1 MDLSS
6 TIHLLGDILGAVLS
20 EQESP
25 EIFEI
30 EERVRAY
37 AKMRRAGDGDAASEL
52 RNEVANLSL
61 NQSRAVA
68 SAFALYFDLV
78 NLAEEAERVLILR
91 AQRGQY
97 NLPAN
102 QDTISATIAMLKQ
115 SGVTHQQMGELLSKL
130 SIELVLTA
138 HPTEAKRRTILSK
151 IQRIAGI
158 LSELNVIEQYPVELA
173 QAKQNL
179 YAEITSFWLTDRTRT
194 TRLEATD
201 EVRTGMYF
209 IESYFWNVLPKLYAE
224 LEQSLEE
231 HYPGLVVQHA
241 WLRLASWIGGD
252 RDGNPNVNVEV
263 TAETLRLHRGLAVEQ
278 HRKNIQEV
286 SRKLSLSATRVPPP
300 VELLNW
306 FSSRRPLPAHVAYL
320 ENRYSDEP
328 FRLALSLLA
337 DDLAHAS
344 QEDMTS
350 RLLSDEP
357 HAARARYEQFMH
369 PLELISGAVPP
380 AIARDHLSILRKQF
394 KIFGLWAARLDI
406 REDSKELRSALGEL
420 LRGLGLE
427 MNFDQMEP
435 IERSKLL
442 RNLLSQPSPALSKHP
457 GITEKTAETLA
468 LFQLIA
474 RARKVYGYE
483 LLGPFIVSMTQDAA
497 DILTVLLL
505 ARWMGTDDCLQIV
518 PLFETIQDLRSAPVI
533 LDTLFSLPEY
543 RDHLRSCCDEQMV
556 MIGYSDS
563 NKDGGYL
570 AANWALYEAQEKIAE
585 VCRKADIQLTL
596 FHGRGGTIA
605 RGGGPASR
613 AIRAQPPGTINGRF
627 RLTEQGEI
635 ISSRYANPVL
645 AYRHLEQIVSAVIQ
659 SSIPSPKPNKIPDE
673 WRDVLQTMAEASR
686 LVYRKLVFETPGFIE
701 FWKYATP
708 LEEITQLRIGSR
720 PATRQSS
727 DIEVTKIRAIPW
739 VFSWMQS
746 RFNLPGWYGLG
757 SGLKACQIGT
767 SKENISLLQEMYS
780 NWPFFR
786 TMLDNAE
793 SSMLKADMEIAQMY
807 AQLVP
812 DQELAKHIFQQIK
825 FEYQLTRS
833 MILAITQHE
842 VLMDTDPFIQRSV
855 KLRQPYVDPLNY
867 IQVELLK
874 RRREMID
881 QDTVALKA
889 LQEAIVITIN
899 GIASALRNTG

>member
-6 TIHLLGDILGAVLS
+6 TIHLLGDILGSVLS

-30 EERVRAY
+30 EERIRAY
-37 AKMRRAGDGDAASEL
+37 AKTRRAGDGAAATEL

-61 NQSRAVA
+61 DQSRAVA

-78 NLAEEAERVLILR
+78 NLAEEAERVLMLR
-91 AQRGQY
+91 AQRGQPH
-97 NLPAN
+97 LPLN
-102 QDTISATIAMLKQ
+102 QDTIPATIAALKQ
-115 SGVTHQQMGELLSKL
+115 QGVTRQQMSELLANL

-151 IQRIAGI
+151 IQRIADI
-158 LSELNVIEQYPVELA
+158 LDDLNVIEQYPVELA

-179 YAEITSFWLTDRTRT
+179 YAEITSFWLTDRART

-201 EVRTGMYF
+201 EVRTGMFF
-209 IESYFWNVLPKLYAE
+209 IESYFWNVLPKLYDE
-224 LEQSLEE
+224 LEQALDE
-231 HYPGLVVQHA
+231 HYPGLVVQHS

-252 RDGNPNVNVEV
+252 RDGNPYVNAAV

-286 SRKLSLSATRVPPP
+286 SRKLSLSANRVQPPA
-300 VELLNW
+300 ELLEW
-306 FSSRRPLPAHVAYL
+306 FSNRRPFPAHVAYL
-320 ENRYSDEP
+320 EKRYSDEP
-328 FRLALSLLA
+328 FRLVLSLLA
-337 DDLAHAS
+337 DDLAQAS
-344 QEDMTS
+344 QEDMTTH
-350 RLLSDEP
+350 LLSDEP
-357 HAARARYEQFMH
+357 HAARVKNEQFVH
-369 PLELISGAVPP
+369 PLQLISEAVPP
-380 AIARDHLSILRKQF
+380 AIARDHLAILRKQF

-406 REDSKELRSALGEL
+406 REDSKVLRSALGEI
-420 LRGLGLE
+420 LRGLHLE
-427 MNFDQMEP
+427 MDFEKIDP
-435 IERSKLL
+435 SDRSELIGNLL
-442 RNLLSQPSPALSKHP
+442 RQPVPALAKHP

-474 RARKVYGYE
+474 RAKRMYGYE

-505 ARWMGTDDCLQIV
+505 ARWMGTADCVQIV
-518 PLFETIQDLRSAPVI
+518 PLFETIKDLQAAPVI
-533 LDTLFSLPEY
+533 LETLFTSPEY
-543 RDHLRSCCDEQMV
+543 REHLRVCCDEQMV

-596 FHGRGGTIA
+596 FHGRGGTVA

-613 AIRAQPPGTINGRF
+613 AIRAQPPGTINSRF

-659 SSIPSPKPNKIPDE
+659 SSINPSKPNIIPDE
-673 WRDVLQTMAEASR
+673 WRNNVQIMAEASR
-686 LVYRKLVFETPGFIE
+686 LVYRKLVFDTPGFLD
-701 FWKYATP
+701 FWKHATP

-720 PATRQSS
+720 PATRQTS

-757 SGLKACQIGT
+757 SGLNACEFG
-767 SKENISLLQEMYS
+767 SSEENLFLLQEMYS
-780 NWPFFR
+780 RWPFFR

-812 DQELAKHIFQQIK
+812 DRILAEKIFQQINT
-825 FEYQLTRS
+825 EYHLTRS
-833 MILAITQHE
+833 MILAITKHDD
-842 VLMDTDPFIQRSV
+842 LMDTDPLIQRSV

-881 QDTVALKA
+881 PNTDVSKA
-889 LQEAIVITIN
+889 LQEAIIITIN